1 MSATTDVARKALL
14 KGSWR
19 SMVNRC
25 YNSHTEEYKNYG
37 GRGITVCSRWR
48 ESFENFLADMGERPE
63 GMTLDRADNN
73 GNYEPGNCRWA
84 TVTEQA
90 HNRRNNRF
98 LTANGETMTMA
109 EWARR
114 LGCNP
119 AAILARLSTG
129 MDEAEAVT
137 KPIPKRPNSK
147 LSDEKVREIRNIYPA
162 LSLQK
167 LADRFLVS
175 KKTVLNVLH
184 GRVFADLI

>member
-1 MSATTDVARKALL
+1 MI
-14 KGSWR
+14 
-19 SMVNRC
+19 NRC
-25 YNSHTEEYKNYG
+25 YDKNVPCYANYG
-37 GRGITVCSRWR
+37 GRGISVCDRWR
-48 ESFENFLADMGERPE
+48 ESFENFHADMGDRPE
-63 GMTLDRADNN
+63 GMTLERMDNN

-84 TVTEQA
+84 TMKEQA
-90 HNRRNNRF
+90 HNKRNNRF
-98 LTANGETMTMA
+98 LTAKGETMLMV

-119 AAILARLSTG
+119 AAIIARLHTG

-147 LSDEKVREIRNIYPA
+147 LSEEKVREIRNIYPA

-167 LADRFLVS
+167 LADKFLVS

-184 GRVFADLI
+184 GRIFVDVI